1 LTAHESLAVY
11 SVRMDRSNGYEA
23 VSEDFLARRGNH
35 RTRSIAIGVKEVRK
49 WAKTLPHASSVI
61 DLGCGPG
68 FPITVVLVGEGLQVF
83 GVDAAP
89 SFVAAF
95 QRNLPGTPIIC
106 ESVLESRLFDRTF
119 DAVLS
124 IGLMFLLKAEEQHRL
139 IQRFAE
145 ILVPG
150 GRLLFTSTAKPAV
163 WNDAMTGLESISLG
177 ADEYTKMLGAGL
189 SNSSISSDTGKAAL
203 SLRTFTASC
212 MDAPPIVSIP
222 SVRFTVSIISSR
234 CLARLMWLLVCAGRP
249 GTAKRSASTRMSQ
262 CVSLVMFCFSR
273 LPLHSTKQQRQ

>member
-1 LTAHESLAVY
+1 
-11 SVRMDRSNGYEA
+11 MDRSNGYEG
-23 VSEDFLARRGNH
+23 VSEEFLSGRGNG
-35 RTRSIAIGVKEVRK
+35 RTRSNAIGVKEVRK
-49 WAKTLPHASSVI
+49 WAQTLPRGCSVI

-68 FPITVVLVGEGLQVF
+68 FPITVVLVEEGLQVF

-95 QRNLPGTPIIC
+95 QRNLPGTPVIC
-106 ESVLESRLFDRTF
+106 ESVLDSKLFDRTF

-124 IGLMFLLKAEEQHRL
+124 IGLMFILKAEEQHRL

-177 ADEYTKMLGAGL
+177 AEEYRKLLGASG
-189 SNSSISSDTGKAAL
+189 ISVAEEYEDVGESHYFNAFKGK
-203 SLRTFTASC
+203 
-212 MDAPPIVSIP
+212 I
-222 SVRFTVSIISSR
+222 
-234 CLARLMWLLVCAGRP
+234 
-249 GTAKRSASTRMSQ
+249 
-262 CVSLVMFCFSR
+262 
-273 LPLHSTKQQRQ
+273 

>member
-1 LTAHESLAVY
+1 
-11 SVRMDRSNGYEA
+11 MDLSNGYES
-23 VSEDFLARRGNH
+23 VSEEFLARRGNSG
-35 RTRSIAIGVKEVRK
+35 TRSIAIGVKEVRN
-49 WAKTLPHASSVI
+49 WAKVLPRGSSVI

-68 FPITVVLVGEGLQVF
+68 FPITVVLVEEGLQVF

-95 QRNLPGTPIIC
+95 QRNLPGTPIVC

-139 IQRFAE
+139 IGRLAD

-150 GRLLFTSTAKPAV
+150 GSLLFTSPAKPAV

-177 ADEYTKMLGAGL
+177 AVEYRK
-189 SNSSISSDTGKAAL
+189 
-203 SLRTFTASC
+203 
-212 MDAPPIVSIP
+212 
-222 SVRFTVSIISSR
+222 
-234 CLARLMWLLVCAGRP
+234 LL
-249 GTAKRSASTRMSQ
+249 GTAGMSIAEEYED
-262 CVSLVMFCFSR
+262 VGENHYFDAF
-273 LPLHSTKQQRQ
+273 KGK